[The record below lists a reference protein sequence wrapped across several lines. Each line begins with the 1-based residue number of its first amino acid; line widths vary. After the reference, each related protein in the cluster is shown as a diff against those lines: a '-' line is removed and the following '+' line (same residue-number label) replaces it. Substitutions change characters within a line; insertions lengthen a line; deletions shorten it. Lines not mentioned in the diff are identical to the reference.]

1 MSQYPS
7 PYSPPPPPY
16 LPPQPPIDFSYYAPQ
31 AELLAPARRAA
42 ILQAVLGGLVLACG
56 VCLGAMPWVVDLNE
70 MIAQSG
76 MSLPE
81 APTGMSLIEMM
92 RIAYTAAGVIGGLVG
107 VGLLVLSYF
116 VRGGGAVPAVL
127 SIVLECLV
135 VLVLLM
141 NLVSALIQAAS
152 NPLVGLFAALIVLAM
167 LAPFGLNI
175 AWLAAVARGASRL
188 REARQQYAAHYYQ
201 LQQQQHAYAQ
211 PGGYGTPYAPQ
222 PPPQQSYAP
231 QPYGYSPPSQPT
243 GNEPPPSPPAT

>member
-7 PYSPPPPPY
+7 PYSPQPPPY
-16 LPPQPPIDFSYYAPQ
+16 VPPKPPIDFSYYAPQ
-31 AELLAPARRAA
+31 AELLGPARRAA
-42 ILQAVLGGLVLACG
+42 VLQAVLGGLVLACG

-76 MSLPE
+76 MSLPQ
-81 APTGMSLIEMM
+81 APPGMSLIEMM
-92 RIAYTAAGVIGGLVG
+92 RFAYTAAGVIGGLVG

-188 REARQQYAAHYYQ
+188 RDARQQYAAHYYQ
-201 LQQQQHAYAQ
+201 LQQQQHAYGQ
-211 PGGYGTPYAPQ
+211 PGGYGMPYAPH
-222 PPPQQSYAP
+222 PPPQYYAP
-231 QPYGYSPPSQPT
+231 QPYGNSPPPQPT
-243 GNEPPPSPPAT
+243 GNEPPPPPPAA